1 MPLAHFGTYK
11 ITENF
16 YKLSGRTEGWEP
28 VWNNLA
34 LVNFTPD
41 YLNDKLSYQLFRIE
55 EDVMFFNLNWD
66 IDKKEVIPL
75 KTIVEWLNKPIQAEV
90 VFHDVENVIM
100 YKVELINLMFI
111 EVLEPF
117 YYNWEDNTLKQLV
130 VKFKYDS
137 IKIIV

>member
-66 IDKKEVIPL
+66 IDKKNSSP
-75 KTIVEWLNKPIQAEV
+75 T
-90 VFHDVENVIM
+90 
-100 YKVELINLMFI
+100 
-111 EVLEPF
+111 
-117 YYNWEDNTLKQLV
+117 
-130 VKFKYDS
+130 
-137 IKIIV
+137 KIIN

>member
-1 MPLAHFGTYK
+1 MLAHFGSCK
-11 ITENF
+11 NF
-16 YKLSGRTEGWEP
+16 LESSGRTEGWEP

-55 EDVMFFNLNWD
+55 DDVMFFNLNWD
-66 IDKKEVIPL
+66 IDNKEVIPL
-75 KTIVEWLNKPIQAEV
+75 KTIGDWLNKPLQADV
-90 VFHDVENVIM
+90 VFHNVENVIM

-111 EVLEPF
+111 EILEPF
-117 YYNWEDNTLKQLV
+117 YYNWEDNTIKQLV